1 MSQIPNITKGLNKF
15 TPELYRRMA
24 DAIAVAE
31 DSNFGDQL
39 KGMRVWPS
47 FWARITGFKLADAD
61 RQDKTVRRFLY
72 TWAGGGFSSGE
83 PDDEDFNPAVNLA
96 EADLDE
102 GTYLGVEVEQLES
115 SSNFRVMP
123 YVTSSSKIVNT
134 DGDLDKGVD
143 EFFTV
148 AGDGP
153 GVRIYVIGLFR
164 EIIDP
169 STGEPY
175 PDEALAPTTAVYA
188 FSATPMLDG
197 KCSSG

>member
-1 MSQIPNITKGLNKF
+1 MSQIPNITQGLNKF

-47 FWARITGFKLADAD
+47 FWARITGFKIADAE
-61 RQDKTVRRFLY
+61 RRNKTVRSFLY

-102 GTYLGVEVEQLES
+102 GTYLGVDIQQLELS
-115 SSNFRVMP
+115 SDFKVMP
-123 YVTSSSKIVNT
+123 YCTSPNKIVNT
-134 DGDLDKGVD
+134 DGDLDEGID
-143 EFFTV
+143 EYFTT
-148 AGDGP
+148 GPDGA

-169 STGEPY
+169 TTGEPY
-175 PDEALAPTTAVYA
+175 PDETLAPTAATYA
-188 FSATPMLDG
+188 FTATPMLDG
-197 KCSSG
+197 RCSGG